1 MDVLDKSTGS
11 AYNPQSIPNRPL
23 AIKYG
28 LIWAGASS
36 LLILL
41 GFLFDMDMSLP
52 STAVSVRVIGGILGF
67 AIPIV
72 AVTLAVRDDR
82 TQLGGFLTL
91 GRAVGLGA
99 ITGIIAGVASG
110 VFQVVYQYVINPGY
124 QDQLKNAMIAEWEKS
139 GMTEEAIEMT
149 SNIAFMFTNPFL
161 LSIFGIIGAVITG
174 VIVGLIAGAIMKR
187 EPVRY

>member
-11 AYNPQSIPNRPL
+11 SYNPQSVPNRPL

-52 STAVSVRVIGGILGF
+52 STATSVKIVGGILGF
-67 AIPIV
+67 AIPVV

-82 TQLGGFLTL
+82 KQLGGFLTL

-99 ITGIIAGVASG
+99 ITGIVAGVASG
-110 VFQVVYQYVINPGY
+110 VFQVIYQYVINPGY
-124 QDQLKNAMIAEWEKS
+124 QDQLKNAMIAEWEKQGLS
-139 GMTEEAIEMT
+139 EEMIET
-149 SNIAFMFTNPFL
+149 SSKVAFMFTNPFL
-161 LSIFGIIGAVITG
+161 LSVFGIIGAVFTG